1 MKVSELRRRIER
13 IGCYVTRNGANHDI
27 YYSPITDKKFPVSR
41 HMSEEVPIGTQRS
54 IEKSAGLK

>member
-1 MKVSELRRRIER
+1 MKVSELRRRIEN

-27 YYSPITDKKFPVSR
+27 YYSPVTGLKFPVSR
-41 HMSEEVPIGTQRS
+41 HMSQEIPLGTQRS